1 MLVGVGMVMLELEM
15 NQDHHELVF
24 TSLAKFALK

>member
-1 MLVGVGMVMLELEM
+1 MLVGVDLVMLELET

-24 TSLAKFALK
+24 TGLAKFAL